1 MPPRRPRA
9 PGLSLSDRTAGDL
22 SLAPLKLVRY
32 LKPSC
37 VVPALKART
46 KQEAIE
52 ELLDCLRSLPAWYDV
67 SAVRDDVF
75 AREEQ
80 MSTGLTDG
88 LAIPHAKS
96 SGARQLCV
104 AIGLKPEG
112 IDFASLDDKPSK
124 AIFLVVSRVDR
135 AGPHLECLAEIAQF
149 YSRPEAR
156 ERLLRARNV
165 EEIVAAL
172 DA

>member
-1 MPPRRPRA
+1 
-9 PGLSLSDRTAGDL
+9 
-22 SLAPLKLVRY
+22 LAPLKLVRY

-37 VVPALKART
+37 VIPVLKAQT

-52 ELLDCLRSLPAWYDV
+52 ELLDCLRAEGLLEDV
-67 SAVRDDVF
+67 DAVREDVF

-96 SGARQLCV
+96 AGARQLCV
-104 AIGLKPEG
+104 ALGLKPEG

-156 ERLLRARNV
+156 ERLLKARSV
-165 EEIVAAL
+165 EEIMASLEA
-172 DA
+172 